1 MVKRTE
7 LVKTEIFPIFGE
19 KLLMKLMIRQDVGS
33 RYSSVFSSSE
43 GGEGCDACL
52 VRMPGYSPSS

>member
-1 MVKRTE
+1 MVKRAE

-33 RYSSVFSSSE
+33 RYSSAFLKFRRWRRV
-43 GGEGCDACL
+43 
-52 VRMPGYSPSS
+52 

>member
-19 KLLMKLMIRQDVGS
+19 KLLMKLTIRQDVGS
-33 RYSSVFSSSE
+33 RYSSAFLKFRRWRRV
-43 GGEGCDACL
+43 
-52 VRMPGYSPSS
+52 